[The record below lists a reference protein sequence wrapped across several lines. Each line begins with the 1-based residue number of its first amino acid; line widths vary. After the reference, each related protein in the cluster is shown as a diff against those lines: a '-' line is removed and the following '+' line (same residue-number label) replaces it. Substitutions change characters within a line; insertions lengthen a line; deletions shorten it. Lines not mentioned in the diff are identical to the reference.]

1 MGYNLETKEEQ
12 TNYKTRREL
21 LDMKK
26 RSMCLLLCLVL
37 VFSLGS
43 YAMAVDAAQNDQAL
57 PASDSLAIHD
67 GPYYLV
73 NGVAVADPGMTNING
88 VTYVSLQT
96 ALTAIYPDVSITW
109 PSEKA
114 LITAS
119 GFTMRV
125 GIGDR
130 YVEANGRALYVLNGV
145 QSSSGRVIIPIRI
158 LAQAVGGYVTWEA
171 ESGISALYSGTLV
184 ASGESY
190 YSADDLHWLSRII
203 NAESGG
209 EPLDGKLAVGTVV
222 LNRVESAQF
231 PNSIYEVVFDRRG
244 GVWQFTPAGSGAVYR
259 EPNEESV
266 LAAKLC
272 LEGVRVG
279 DPSLY
284 FVNQRTSPNSWA
296 SRNRPYVATIGHHT
310 FFA

>member
-1 MGYNLETKEEQ
+1 
-12 TNYKTRREL
+12 
-21 LDMKK
+21 MKK
-26 RSMCLLLCLVL
+26 RSACLLLSLML

-43 YAMAVDAAQNDQAL
+43 YALAVDAAQNDQAT
-57 PASDSLAIHD
+57 AAADSLAAHD

-73 NGVAVADPGMTNING
+73 NGVAVADPGLSNIGG

-109 PSEKA
+109 PEEKA
-114 LITAS
+114 LVTAPGLS
-119 GFTMRV
+119 MTV
-125 GIGDR
+125 GLGDC
-130 YVEANGRALYVLNGV
+130 YVEANGRALYVLNRIQTV
-145 QSSSGRVIIPIRI
+145 DGRLLIPIRT
-158 LAQAVGGYVTWEA
+158 LAQAVGGYVTWDA
-171 ESGISALYSGTLV
+171 ESGISALYSGTPI
-184 ASGESY
+184 A
-190 YSADDLHWLSRII
+190 SADSHYNGDDLYWLSHII

-209 EPLDGKLAVGTVV
+209 EPLEGKLAVGSVV
-222 LNRVESAQF
+222 LNRVESPQF
-231 PNSIYEVVFDRRG
+231 PSSVYGVVFDRRG
-244 GVWQFTPAGSGAVYR
+244 GVWQFTPAGSGSVHR
-259 EPNEESV
+259 TPNAESV

-279 DPSLY
+279 EPSLY